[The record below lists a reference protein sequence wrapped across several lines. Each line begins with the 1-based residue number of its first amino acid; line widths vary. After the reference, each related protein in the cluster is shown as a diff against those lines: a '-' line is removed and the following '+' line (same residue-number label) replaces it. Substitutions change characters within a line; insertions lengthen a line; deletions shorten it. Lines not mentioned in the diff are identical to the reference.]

1 MWIFRKKKEHLDL
14 ETLSEHLDGRLS
26 ADDSRRV
33 ELHLEACSECKQ
45 EFESLRSTVHLIR
58 RVPEM
63 SPRRSFTLDVAPSIE
78 PARDG
83 PRVPAWAYGA
93 VASVAVLAFV
103 AVLSA
108 DLGGLLEGDVSE
120 SRLATEQAIATEP
133 QDKLDAAALP
143 STPTPQATLKPEIEE
158 TPAVESAVEAPE
170 PEVLATPEPEALPP
184 SVVEVTKEVVVTQE
198 TELRLEVVPEAGVT
212 KEVAAAIQAPP
223 REDGQ
228 VEAVTR
234 VPTPQIEAVEDAA
247 VVGADA
253 TGEVVASDVP
263 KTDEPP
269 EVTFVPPNP
278 TIIDEKEPLPQPS
291 PADVE
296 TGQISKAETLVP
308 AEPSSQVLDA
318 EGDTATAWRVV
329 EIVFG
334 ILALVLV
341 SAFIIVKRPFLK
353 QARTWPG
360 TFL

>member
-1 MWIFRKKKEHLDL
+1 MSRDMWIFRKKKEHLDL

-78 PARDG
+78 PAPEG

-120 SRLATEQAIATEP
+120 SRQVTNAAEAIEPEP
-133 QDKLDAAALP
+133 QDQLEAAAE
-143 STPTPQATLKPEIEE
+143 TLKPETEDRRAAGA
-158 TPAVESAVEAPE
+158 AVETSE
-170 PEVLATPEPEALPP
+170 PEVVATPEPQPEPP
-184 SVVEVTKEVVVTQE
+184 AVEVTKEVVVE
-198 TELRLEVVPEAGVT
+198 AEMKVVVT
-212 KEVAAAIQAPP
+212 KEVEVAIETLP

-228 VEAVTR
+228 VEVVTR

-269 EVTFVPPNP
+269 EVASVPPNP
-278 TIIDEKEPLPQPS
+278 TIGVEEKPLPQPS

-353 QARTWPG
+353 QART
-360 TFL
+360 

>member
-78 PARDG
+78 PAPEG

-108 DLGGLLEGDVSE
+108 NLGGLLEGDVSE
-120 SRLATEQAIATEP
+120 SRQVTNAAEAIEPEP
-133 QDKLDAAALP
+133 QDQLEAPAEALKSETEDRPAAGA
-143 STPTPQATLKPEIEE
+143 
-158 TPAVESAVEAPE
+158 AVETSE
-170 PEVLATPEPEALPP
+170 PEVVATPEPEVPP
-184 SVVEVTKEVVVTQE
+184 PAVEVTKEVK
-198 TELRLEVVPEAGVT
+198 VT
-212 KEVAAAIQAPP
+212 KEVVVEAEMKVVVTKEVEVAIETLPS
-223 REDGQ
+223 EDGQ
-228 VEAVTR
+228 AEAATR
-234 VPTPQIEAVEDAA
+234 TPTPQIEAVEDAA

-269 EVTFVPPNP
+269 EVASVPPNP
-278 TIIDEKEPLPQPS
+278 TIIDEEEPLPEPS

-308 AEPSSQVLDA
+308 AEPSSQVLEA

-353 QARTWPG
+353 QART
-360 TFL
+360 